1 MTPLT
6 QEYVNACP
14 IERGFRMRGLE
25 MTRLEVFIDAAF
37 AFAVT
42 MLVISF
48 DSIPR
53 SYDEVI
59 LAIKNIP
66 AFIVAVTQLVWI
78 WNTHN
83 VWSRRFGLDTGYT
96 IVISTALLIVVLI
109 YIYPMRIM
117 AGGMFAWFTNDYL
130 PSHFK
135 SITLDELRDMFI
147 FLGVGFI
154 ALSLVFVQMYRYA
167 ARLKIELLLNEHELF
182 ESRTLV
188 VMWYGAAGAGL
199 ISVILAV
206 TLPEVLVPYSIT
218 AFLLVVVWFPLVRSW
233 RGKTPAM
240 AEMGSSK

>member
-1 MTPLT
+1 
-6 QEYVNACP
+6 
-14 IERGFRMRGLE
+14 MRGLE